1 MLILILNIERFLSPS
16 PTPPA
21 RGGEIYNE
29 SQKGERRLLMNLDSV
44 LSHKYLYLVCHS
56 CESRNPEPLLLDSR
70 LHGNDERKSVKNS
83 YKQYTMGREFL

>member
-1 MLILILNIERFLSPS
+1 MNPEMRGKFIMKPS
-16 PTPPA
+16 QKDVKV
-21 RGGEIYNE
+21 YNE

-44 LSHKYLYLVCHS
+44 LSHKYLNLVCHS